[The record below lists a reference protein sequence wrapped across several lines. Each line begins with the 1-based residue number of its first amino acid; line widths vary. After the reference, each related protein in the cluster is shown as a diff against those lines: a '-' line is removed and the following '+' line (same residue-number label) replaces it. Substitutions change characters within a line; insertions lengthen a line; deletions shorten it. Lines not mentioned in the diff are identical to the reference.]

1 MRTVTATEASRSFAA
16 LLDGV
21 ENGETVLV
29 TRGGQKIAVI
39 GPVATS
45 NGKNLRELLS
55 QSTDELFGADVAST
69 RAVAHEREKPWSD
82 D

>member
-21 ENGETVLV
+21 ENGETVVV
-29 TRGGQKIAVI
+29 TRGGRRIAVI
-39 GPVATS
+39 GPVTTA
-45 NGKNLRELLS
+45 NGKNLRELLA
-55 QSTDELFGADVAST
+55 QTTDDLFGADVASA
-69 RAVAHEREKPWSD
+69 RDLAHEREVPWSD